1 MRELHD
7 RYARGQRCCCNIL
20 LVLGFSRGLK
30 LMITESDL
38 SLTHYHVQKAKAAC
52 NSDGNL
58 PGPGG
63 LLAGNRVRRNGRL
76 PVGVEP
82 LEELDCD
89 LGRPRP
95 GNGCKTPSLL
105 DLDWKIW
112 DGTTLVKSRAA
123 EPIRADA
130 WSATSTSCILGGF
143 EGKRNGHFILELNV
157 KRDAGRLKDLH
168 PRVQIVR
175 YPG

>member
-7 RYARGQRCCCNIL
+7 GYVRGQRCCCNIL

-30 LMITESDL
+30 LMITE
-38 SLTHYHVQKAKAAC
+38 
-52 NSDGNL
+52 SDGNL

-89 LGRPRP
+89 LGRPSP